1 MAGDLDDLRQR
12 LEDIS
17 SEIGDLALDR
27 LRAALDQ
34 AEGDPAGE
42 ERILTRA
49 RRAVDKASILL
60 RQIEDS
66 D

>member
-1 MAGDLDDLRQR
+1 MAGDLEDLRQR

-17 SEIGDLALDR
+17 AAIGDLALDR

-34 AEGDPAGE
+34 AEGDPAAQ

-60 RQIEDS
+60 RQVDDS
-66 D
+66 